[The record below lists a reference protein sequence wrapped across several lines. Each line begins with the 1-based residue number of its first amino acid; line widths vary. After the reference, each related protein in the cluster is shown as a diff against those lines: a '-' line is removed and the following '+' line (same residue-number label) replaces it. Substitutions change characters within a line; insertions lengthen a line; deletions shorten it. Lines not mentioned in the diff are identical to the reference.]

1 MAKSFKY
8 KAFISYSHQDKK
20 WGDWLHKNLE
30 TFRIPKG
37 LVGKETKSGVVPKR
51 LFPIF
56 RDREELP
63 TSHELGKV
71 IGQALQDSSHLVV
84 ICSPR
89 SAKSQ
94 WVNQEI
100 KEFKRLGKSDNILC
114 LIVDGEPNATDK
126 PGMEEE
132 ECFPE
137 AARYEIGENGELIDK
152 RTEPIAADAREGK
165 DGKRNALLKLIAGLI
180 NVGFD
185 DLKQRDLAR
194 KQKRMAIFSGAL
206 MTLVAIMAGL
216 TFWALDKQREAERQQ
231 KIAVKAKDVAE
242 EARISAIEQK
252 QKAEKSEEEAIKAQ
266 QEAEWESYINHIALA
281 DAKIKEG
288 DISIAENILWD
299 AWNKKREYCNWEW
312 GRLMMTADLS
322 LLTIRQNSQS
332 GYVESAMFSPNGKEV
347 LVARWYAPIKIES
360 AKIGKVL
367 KNFSGHRGK
376 VYKAVYSSDGS
387 KIISTG
393 EDATIRIWDVKTQK
407 ELHRINLTIEKPRSI
422 TDISFTQDD
431 QSFAA
436 SKIDGTIEIWEVGNW
451 KLMTTGFQ
459 TVKEFYHLIFHPM
472 ENTRQFSQSGTV
484 CLTDLTTGIIKA
496 I

>member
-1 MAKSFKY
+1 MTKSFKY

-30 TFRIPKG
+30 NFRIPKG
-37 LVGKETKSGVVPKR
+37 LVGKETKNETVPKR

-71 IGQALQDSSHLVV
+71 IGKALRDSSHLVV

-114 LIVDGEPNATDK
+114 LIVDGEPNATDS

-137 AARYEIGENGELIDK
+137 ATRYEIGQNGELIDK

-216 TFWALDKQREAERQQ
+216 TFWALDQQREAQRQQ
-231 KIAVKAKDVAE
+231 KIAVKAKDIAE
-242 EARISAIEQK
+242 EARMTAIEQK
-252 QKAEKSEEEAIKAQ
+252 QKAEKSEQEAIKAQ
-266 QEAEWESYINHIALA
+266 QEAEWESYVNHIALA

-312 GRLMMTADLS
+312 GRLMMTANQS
-322 LLTIRQNSQS
+322 LLTITHHRVGV
-332 GYVESAMFSPNGKEV
+332 GYAESAMFSPNGNEI
-347 LVARWYAPIKIES
+347 LVAGWLGRIKIYS
-360 AKIGKVL
+360 AKNGKVL
-367 KNFSGHRGK
+367 KNFSGHSGK

-407 ELHRINLTIEKPRSI
+407 ELHRINLAIEKPRSI
-422 TDISFTQDD
+422 TDISFTQDG

-451 KLMTTGFQ
+451 KLSRQLDFRP
-459 TVKEFYHLIFHPM
+459 LRIFS
-472 ENTRQFSQSGTV
+472 F
-484 CLTDLTTGIIKA
+484 DF
-496 I
+496 